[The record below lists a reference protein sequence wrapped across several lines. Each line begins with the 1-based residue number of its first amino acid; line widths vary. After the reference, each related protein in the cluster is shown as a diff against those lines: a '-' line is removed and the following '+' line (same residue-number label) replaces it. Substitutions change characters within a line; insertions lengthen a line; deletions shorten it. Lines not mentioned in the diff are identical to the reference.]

1 MTIGSDREEKKLGT
15 ILDLNSDII
24 FLIDHHL
31 DQQKLTSLMKNN
43 RKNLSQFSIFGTPT
57 LKRGILVLSKKSCGC
72 KITHIQNEW
81 NNDMALFE
89 ITLPD
94 TTTISTLVIYAP
106 SKDTPTF
113 WEHAYQVINTS
124 IHEHKILI
132 GDFNCTLDHQND
144 THGYKTDPHTKS
156 RLVINN
162 WLENETFIDTFRHM
176 HPGVKSYTFRTK
188 DCKLKSRLDYCLTS
202 PSLITHVKHITHLAH
217 NYANTDHSSILLE
230 IDVTNTPMGKGIFK
244 SPPNV
249 HTNTT
254 YQKLIKNSIKKSIFQ
269 SISKTPQ
276 TDLECAL
283 FETRIKLEE
292 ELKSIQDKV
301 PNWNTQHRQNTLLL
315 TIAILLSNE
324 PTNEELIDRPLDVNK
339 PQLLEFILHNM
350 KEDTIAYS
358 KKEKNNFINT
368 QNELKTTLQNLISDP
383 ESEENT
389 INIHKTQ
396 ENLEH
401 LENKLLY
408 DTLSKKANFNLLH
421 NEKPTKTFLSME
433 NSKQGYSEITL
444 LRIPNTKFNPL
455 LPESAI
461 NMKYFSLTDSD
472 LIRYEMKSSFQK
484 IFQKQDNLLNTT
496 NDIENFLNSDNDTN
510 PLNEV
515 NKRKIT
521 PENAQTMEG
530 LLTIE
535 ELTSSL
541 FNHMKGNSSP
551 GIDGFTV
558 NHLRTFWPDLQH
570 ITKDALNCSFG
581 GELSGTLKKAVIKL
595 LRKGTKDPTL
605 TGNYR
610 PISLLSIFYK
620 LASCCITQ
628 RIKPAVNKII
638 GRQQKAYIKTNNIGS
653 IILNLLNLISHV
665 NEKKKSAL
673 ILLID
678 FKKAFDSIDH
688 TFLHNTLALFGF
700 GPDIIKWIKLFFTN
714 REAQILMGGHMTDI
728 IKLEQ
733 GVPQGDVISPYIF
746 ILCVEILLLKINH
759 SKNITGITYAQTES
773 RSETFADD
781 TTILLERSESNLL
794 TATKYITQFHNISGL
809 SCNLDKT
816 VVIPIGQNTN
826 KHDIICPELGMEWE
840 NKFTILGF
848 TIDNK
853 LRHLDIN
860 YNKVKEKIKNQISL
874 WKPYNLSLRG
884 RITIAKV
891 KLLSQIT
898 YISTVLDINHTFLNE
913 LQDMIN
919 SFVMGIKPGGKH
931 WMSKDYLYT
940 PINKGGLGIIRLE
953 DFTKAIKCSW
963 VKRYCTDK
971 LDDHWADLLDIYFK
985 VTPNTR
991 HTILHYGPEKFNKI
1005 INLNIPGLSSIFS
1018 AYKSLKN
1025 NFPTNPCTQD
1035 NSWLCQPIFF
1045 NYSFTR
1051 KIPNSKKV
1059 TFLTPTFY
1067 GLPDSAH
1074 TLALKDFFPN
1084 GKFIERENLNTLT
1097 QANLMQ
1103 MQYTNLKAHIKNK
1116 VGHNKVY
1123 DAIPKLKLP
1132 QKKHT
1137 HSTIK
1142 SLMQNTAHG
1151 SGHYRKII
1159 ARAHKY
1165 VDIHNPS
1172 NWKTKICDNQVTRT
1186 QLKQAK
1192 INLHS
1197 KYLGSDIADT
1207 LTRLKLSKTLFGTQ
1221 LQKCGLADHPY
1232 CKTCIKEL
1240 GVEIPEN
1247 IIHATFE
1254 CVFVAAVINTV
1265 NCTFFPENNNTFHN
1279 RDILLAIIEDKHPL
1293 YTGRVGQQLASLIW
1307 DVFLHYIVKT
1317 RNNNGTPVASICVH
1331 EIKSQINRVLKILPH
1346 TEISYYITKNATL
1359 VQIFQENIL

>member
-1 MTIGSDREEKKLGT
+1 
-15 ILDLNSDII
+15 
-24 FLIDHHL
+24 
-31 DQQKLTSLMKNN
+31 
-43 RKNLSQFSIFGTPT
+43 
-57 LKRGILVLSKKSCGC
+57 
-72 KITHIQNEW
+72 
-81 NNDMALFE
+81 
-89 ITLPD
+89 
-94 TTTISTLVIYAP
+94 
-106 SKDTPTF
+106 
-113 WEHAYQVINTS
+113 
-124 IHEHKILI
+124 
-132 GDFNCTLDHQND
+132 
-144 THGYKTDPHTKS
+144 
-156 RLVINN
+156 
-162 WLENETFIDTFRHM
+162 
-176 HPGVKSYTFRTK
+176 
-188 DCKLKSRLDYCLTS
+188 
-202 PSLITHVKHITHLAH
+202 
-217 NYANTDHSSILLE
+217 
-230 IDVTNTPMGKGIFK
+230 
-244 SPPNV
+244 
-249 HTNTT
+249 
-254 YQKLIKNSIKKSIFQ
+254 
-269 SISKTPQ
+269 
-276 TDLECAL
+276 
-283 FETRIKLEE
+283 
-292 ELKSIQDKV
+292 
-301 PNWNTQHRQNTLLL
+301 
-315 TIAILLSNE
+315 
-324 PTNEELIDRPLDVNK
+324 
-339 PQLLEFILHNM
+339 
-350 KEDTIAYS
+350 
-358 KKEKNNFINT
+358 
-368 QNELKTTLQNLISDP
+368 
-383 ESEENT
+383 
-389 INIHKTQ
+389 
-396 ENLEH
+396 
-401 LENKLLY
+401 
-408 DTLSKKANFNLLH
+408 
-421 NEKPTKTFLSME
+421 
-433 NSKQGYSEITL
+433 
-444 LRIPNTKFNPL
+444 
-455 LPESAI
+455 
-461 NMKYFSLTDSD
+461 
-472 LIRYEMKSSFQK
+472 
-484 IFQKQDNLLNTT
+484 
-496 NDIENFLNSDNDTN
+496 
-510 PLNEV
+510 
-515 NKRKIT
+515 
-521 PENAQTMEG
+521 
-530 LLTIE
+530 
-535 ELTSSL
+535 
-541 FNHMKGNSSP
+541 
-551 GIDGFTV
+551 
-558 NHLRTFWPDLQH
+558 
-570 ITKDALNCSFG
+570 
-581 GELSGTLKKAVIKL
+581 
-595 LRKGTKDPTL
+595 
-605 TGNYR
+605 
-610 PISLLSIFYK
+610 
-620 LASCCITQ
+620 
-628 RIKPAVNKII
+628 
-638 GRQQKAYIKTNNIGS
+638 
-653 IILNLLNLISHV
+653 
-665 NEKKKSAL
+665 
-673 ILLID
+673 
-678 FKKAFDSIDH
+678 
-688 TFLHNTLALFGF
+688 
-700 GPDIIKWIKLFFTN
+700 
-714 REAQILMGGHMTDI
+714 
-728 IKLEQ
+728 
-733 GVPQGDVISPYIF
+733 
-746 ILCVEILLLKINH
+746 
-759 SKNITGITYAQTES
+759 
-773 RSETFADD
+773 
-781 TTILLERSESNLL
+781 
-794 TATKYITQFHNISGL
+794 
-809 SCNLDKT
+809 
-816 VVIPIGQNTN
+816 
-826 KHDIICPELGMEWE
+826 
-840 NKFTILGF
+840 
-848 TIDNK
+848 
-853 LRHLDIN
+853 
-860 YNKVKEKIKNQISL
+860 
-874 WKPYNLSLRG
+874 
-884 RITIAKV
+884 
-891 KLLSQIT
+891 
-898 YISTVLDINHTFLNE
+898 
-913 LQDMIN
+913 
-919 SFVMGIKPGGKH
+919 MGIKPGGKH

-1159 ARAHKY
+1159 ARSHKY

-1247 IIHATFE
+1247 ITHATFE

-1346 TEISYYITKNATL
+1346 TEVSHYITKNATL